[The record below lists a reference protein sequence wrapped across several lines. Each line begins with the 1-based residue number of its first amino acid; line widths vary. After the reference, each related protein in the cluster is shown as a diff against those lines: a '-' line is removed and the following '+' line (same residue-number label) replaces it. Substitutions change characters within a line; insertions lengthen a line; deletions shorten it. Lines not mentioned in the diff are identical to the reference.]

1 MDTNKGHTPMNTDP
15 FTYQIIRTYNM
26 SSKRDI
32 VKRYDSYVVAQTTMQ
47 VLNMQAAGTSYRYHV
62 ESKPRKAGK

>member
-1 MDTNKGHTPMNTDP
+1 MDTNKGQNQMNKDP
-15 FTYQIIRTYNM
+15 FTYQIVRTYNM
-26 SSKRDI
+26 SGKRDMM
-32 VKRYDSYVVAQTTMQ
+32 KRYDSFIVAHSTMQ